1 MSIQWTKKEVE
12 ILKAM
17 AAAGKSVDEVLQVLK
32 SRTKHG
38 VVNKAEHMGI
48 KLTPKPECDFAAF
61 ERLMKTGGKSKC
73 L

>member
-17 AAAGKSVDEVLQVLK
+17 AAAGKTVDEVLSVLK

-38 VVNKAEHMGI
+38 VVTKAEHMGI
-48 KLTPKPECDFAAF
+48 KLTPKPVFDEAAF
-61 ERLMKTGGKSKC
+61 KRIMGTK
-73 L
+73 